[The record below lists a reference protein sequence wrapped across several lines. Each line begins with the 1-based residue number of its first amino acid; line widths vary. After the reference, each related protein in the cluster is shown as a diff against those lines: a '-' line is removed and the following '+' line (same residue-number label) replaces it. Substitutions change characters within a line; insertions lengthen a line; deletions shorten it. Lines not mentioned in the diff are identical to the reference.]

1 VVRHTPSGRAPV
13 DPPASVFGP
22 VDRTDKHTVPTASRD
37 RRFAAGLHG
46 ARWRPVA
53 EKAPAPQA
61 VFPISAVLL
70 IVTGLYMVRTSD
82 EFKGATQ
89 PWAMTVLALLVVL
102 SIVGAAFNGQRT
114 KAIRLGLNAAP
125 EGSIPVDLEARIH
138 DPVLLT
144 SILSMTSAILGAVML
159 MTIKP
164 SSAVTCII
172 IAAAWLLAGALV
184 AQPLTRS
191 RPILAARRTEMTG
204 SDSPI

>member
-1 VVRHTPSGRAPV
+1 MTVDVALFFHICGVLALFGAALVETMSLLMLKRTSTVTIGRAW
-13 DPPASVFGP
+13 ASLNKP
-22 VDRTDKHTVPTASRD
+22 
-37 RRFAAGLHG
+37 L
-46 ARWRPVA
+46 
-53 EKAPAPQA
+53 EA

-138 DPVLLT
+138 DPALLT
-144 SILSMTSAILGAVML
+144 SILSMTSGILGAVML

-191 RPILAARRTEMTG
+191 RPILAARGTEMTG

>member
-1 VVRHTPSGRAPV
+1 
-13 DPPASVFGP
+13 
-22 VDRTDKHTVPTASRD
+22 
-37 RRFAAGLHG
+37 
-46 ARWRPVA
+46 
-53 EKAPAPQA
+53 
-61 VFPISAVLL
+61 VLL

-102 SIVGAAFNGQRT
+102 SIVGAAFNSQRT

-191 RPILAARRTEMTG
+191 RPIFAARGTEMTG